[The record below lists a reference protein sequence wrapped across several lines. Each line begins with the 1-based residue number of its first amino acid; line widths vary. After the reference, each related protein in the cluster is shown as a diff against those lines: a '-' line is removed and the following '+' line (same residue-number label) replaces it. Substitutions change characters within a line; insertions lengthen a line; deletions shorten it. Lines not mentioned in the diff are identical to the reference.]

1 MKRVSFLDKRLQIR
15 QQKKHRHRGL
25 KIFSIVAGLIVLMAV
40 CGIFF
45 FPQINNTIRNV
56 TGNDTPADSAVKARI
71 VSGITAQ
78 KTGNPATDAVLQR
91 AADTIKETKMS
102 TIMKAAQDQDQAAT
116 LLQKATGVNQDQAK
130 LAATVLFKEQSVT
143 PIRQAIASGDYY
155 QAYQDAKSLQQQGD
169 TSSLQSILTGQQ

>member
-1 MKRVSFLDKRLQIR
+1 MKGVSFLDKRLQIR

-102 TIMKAAQDQDQAAT
+102 TIMKAAQDQDQGQGHVLGSGEEDAVLCGFKKGNCAV
-116 LLQKATGVNQDQAK
+116 KGDCGGV
-130 LAATVLFKEQSVT
+130 
-143 PIRQAIASGDYY
+143 
-155 QAYQDAKSLQQQGD
+155 
-169 TSSLQSILTGQQ
+169 

>member
-1 MKRVSFLDKRLQIR
+1 
-15 QQKKHRHRGL
+15 
-25 KIFSIVAGLIVLMAV
+25 MAV

-102 TIMKAAQDQDQAAT
+102 TIMKAAQDQD
-116 LLQKATGVNQDQAK
+116 
-130 LAATVLFKEQSVT
+130 
-143 PIRQAIASGDYY
+143 
-155 QAYQDAKSLQQQGD
+155 
-169 TSSLQSILTGQQ
+169 

>member
-1 MKRVSFLDKRLQIR
+1 
-15 QQKKHRHRGL
+15 
-25 KIFSIVAGLIVLMAV
+25 
-40 CGIFF
+40 
-45 FPQINNTIRNV
+45 
-56 TGNDTPADSAVKARI
+56 
-71 VSGITAQ
+71 
-78 KTGNPATDAVLQR
+78 
-91 AADTIKETKMS
+91 MS

>member
-1 MKRVSFLDKRLQIR
+1 MDKRLQIR

-116 LLQKATGVNQDQAK
+116 LLQKA
-130 LAATVLFKEQSVT
+130 
-143 PIRQAIASGDYY
+143 
-155 QAYQDAKSLQQQGD
+155 
-169 TSSLQSILTGQQ
+169 ILLELLP